1 MHHEI
6 ARDLTDAHRNMERVL
21 TLIQLQ
27 VDSLKAGGDAEGFLL
42 LHNAVGYMRNY
53 PGVIHHPTEELIFGK
68 LIKHAPQARTVCARL
83 HDQHE
88 QFHDREATL
97 LQRIHV
103 ARSGDLVACRQVKEI
118 GSSYCAEHANH
129 IRSEEVDMLPW
140 AVRWLNAGDWQE
152 IGEQSRAM
160 IDPALEK
167 NDLKQYDNLYDYLMN
182 AGRNFK
188 LH

>member
-1 MHHEI
+1 MHREI

-27 VDSLKAGGDAEGFLL
+27 VDSLKSGSDAEGFLL
-42 LHNAVGYMRNY
+42 LSNAVGYMRNY

-68 LIKHAPQARTVCARL
+68 LIKNAPETRNVCTRL
-83 HDQHE
+83 HEQH
-88 QFHDREATL
+88 QLFRDREAML
-97 LQRIHV
+97 LSHIHV
-103 ARSGDLVACRQVKEI
+103 AQGGDLMACRQVKEI
-118 GSSYCAEHANH
+118 GTSYCAEHANH

-140 AVRWLNAGDWQE
+140 AVKWLNADDWQE

-160 IDPALEK
+160 IDPTLEQ

-182 AGRNFK
+182 AGRNFD